1 MKTLLETFKQDK
13 LLFPHHLEIVD
24 IKDCYR
30 FDDVYPNG
38 DWGLV
43 DSYARDLNRY
53 KNEVKNN
60 FRSELFNMPTLARL
74 SKRKLVIIDGN
85 NRITAMKEIHKK
97 GLIVAKVHNQ
107 MDIYEQA
114 DLFLDLNEKSSKVTL
129 KQRFKAKVF
138 MGDPESCEVYRIL
151 ESFNIHV
158 DGVIDGNIPIKNI
171 GDIMQVHRKGN
182 LVKVLSTLLRAFEE
196 YVGDKIQH
204 RFIVHRNTLRAVHQF
219 YDMFKDTSDE
229 DTLVD
234 RLQQN
239 RQRTKERLVTPMS
252 LADNLEHARR
262 LDKFGGISYMLEI
275 YNYGFKGSI
284 RLTPTKSIW
293 KYTS

>member
-1 MKTLLETFKQDK
+1 MKTLLENYKQDK

-151 ESFNIHV
+151 ESFKIHV
-158 DGVIDGNIPIKNI
+158 EGVIDGDIPIKNL
-171 GDIMQVHRKGN
+171 GDILLIYRQGN
-182 LVKVLSTLLRAFEE
+182 LVKVLSTLLRAFDK
-196 YVGDKIQH
+196 YIGDKDEH
-204 RFIVHRNTLRAVHQF
+204 HMIVTRNNLRAVNWF
-219 YDMFKDTSDE
+219 YKLFPDTSDE
-229 DTLVD
+229 DTLVS
-234 RLQQN
+234 RM
-239 RQRTKERLVTPMS
+239 RQKKRGSEEPLVTPMR
-252 LADNLEHARR
+252 LNDTCERARR
-262 LDKFGGISYMLEI
+262 FDKHGGASYVLELN
-275 YNYGFKGSI
+275 NYGLVGSS
-284 RLTPTKSIW
+284 RLAPPTSLW
-293 KYTS
+293 RYTK

>member
-1 MKTLLETFKQDK
+1 MENILKNYKQEE
-13 LLFPHHLEIVD
+13 LLFDHHLEVVD

-30 FDDVYPNG
+30 FDEVYPNG

-43 DSYARDLNRY
+43 DSYARDLN
-53 KNEVKNN
+53 KFKDEIKED
-60 FRSELFNMPTLARL
+60 FRPELFGIPTLARI
-74 SKRKLVIIDGN
+74 SKKKLVIIDGN
-85 NRITAMKEIHKK
+85 NRITAMKEIKKK
-97 GLIVAKVHNQ
+97 GLIVAKVHND
-107 MDIYEQA
+107 MDIYTQA
-114 DLFLDLNEKSSKVTL
+114 DLFLDLNEKSSKVNL

-138 MGDPESCEVYRIL
+138 MGEPLACEVYRIL

-158 DGVIDGNIPIKNI
+158 DGVIDGDIPIKNI

-182 LVKVLSTLLRAFEE
+182 LIKVLSTLLRAFEE

-234 RLQQN
+234 RLKQN

-262 LDKFGGISYMLEI
+262 LDRFGGISYMLEI
-275 YNYGFKGSI
+275 YNYGFKGSK
-284 RLTPTKSIW
+284 RLTPTRSIW
-293 KYTS
+293 KYTN

>member
-1 MKTLLETFKQDK
+1 
-13 LLFPHHLEIVD
+13 
-24 IKDCYR
+24 
-30 FDDVYPNG
+30 
-38 DWGLV
+38 
-43 DSYARDLNRY
+43 
-53 KNEVKNN
+53 
-60 FRSELFNMPTLARL
+60 
-74 SKRKLVIIDGN
+74 
-85 NRITAMKEIHKK
+85 MKEIHKK

-171 GDIMQVHRKGN
+171 GDIMQVHSKGN

-219 YDMFKDTSDE
+219 YDMFKDTSDD

-275 YNYGFKGSI
+275 YNYGFKGSK

>member
-1 MKTLLETFKQDK
+1 MKSILENYKQDK
-13 LLFPHHLEIVD
+13 LLFNHHLEIVD

-30 FDDVYPNG
+30 FDEVYPNG

-43 DSYARDLNRY
+43 DSYARDLNKY

-107 MDIYEQA
+107 MGIYEQA

-138 MGDPESCEVYRIL
+138 MGDTEACEVYRIL
-151 ESFNIHV
+151 ESFKIHV
-158 DGVIDGNIPIKNI
+158 EGVIDGDIPIKNL
-171 GDIMQVHRKGN
+171 GDILLIYRQGN
-182 LVKVLSTLLRAFEE
+182 LVKVLSTLLRAFDK
-196 YVGDKIQH
+196 YIGDEDEH
-204 RFIVHRNTLRAVHQF
+204 HMIVTRNNLRAVNWF
-219 YDMFKDTSDE
+219 YKTFSDTSDE
-229 DTLVD
+229 DTLVG
-234 RLQQN
+234 RMQQKK
-239 RQRTKERLVTPMS
+239 RGSEEVLVTPMR
-252 LADNLEHARR
+252 LNDTCERARR
-262 LDKFGGISYMLEI
+262 FDKKGGASYVLEI
-275 YNYGFKGSI
+275 YNYGLIGSK
-284 RLTPTKSIW
+284 RLVPPPLMWT
-293 KYTS
+293 YTN